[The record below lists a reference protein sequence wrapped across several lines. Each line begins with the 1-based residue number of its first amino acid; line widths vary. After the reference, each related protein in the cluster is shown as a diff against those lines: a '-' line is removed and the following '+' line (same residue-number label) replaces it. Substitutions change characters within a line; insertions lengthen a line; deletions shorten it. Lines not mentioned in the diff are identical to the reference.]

1 MSMKNNFND
10 LVMEERPDY
19 KLVNG
24 GVKNM
29 TNVDLLTLIIGK
41 SDSKSMRQARQLLNI
56 CNNNLKEI
64 SQKRIE
70 ELEVVQG
77 IDESKA
83 MAILAATEFGRRLFG
98 ESSKKK
104 ERINSSTS
112 IYNYMHPKM
121 YDLQEEEAWVLLMNN
136 DLKLIK
142 AVKLSHGGITFSAV
156 DVRVV
161 IREACLN
168 NATAMALCHNHP
180 SGSLYPSRD
189 DDRITEK
196 VRKACEMMNIYFLD
210 HVIVT
215 DGDYYSYRDNSR
227 V

>member
-1 MSMKNNFND
+1 MKNNFND

-83 MAILAATEFGRRLFG
+83 MAILAATEFGRRLFD

-104 ERINSSTS
+104 ERIGSSTS

-121 YDLQEEEAWVLLMNN
+121 YDLQEEEAWVLLMN
-136 DLKLIK
+136 K
-142 AVKLSHGGITFSAV
+142 
-156 DVRVV
+156 
-161 IREACLN
+161 
-168 NATAMALCHNHP
+168 
-180 SGSLYPSRD
+180 
-189 DDRITEK
+189 
-196 VRKACEMMNIYFLD
+196 
-210 HVIVT
+210 
-215 DGDYYSYRDNSR
+215 
-227 V
+227 